1 MSSEPIKF
9 CKYCKSVISS
19 NSIIGDTVICSACGL
34 YGTPATKDH
43 PAKRLVQ
50 TLAIVAAIACL
61 GFYFR
66 NELLMR
72 ISPSYAIKNMNSD
85 DFLKHK
91 QTCLSQ
97 ADKNCLVLI
106 YEQLSAHDPS
116 DEGIKAN
123 WAFRLTELKRFLEA
137 EPIYKELF
145 EDGVG
150 TYDLMAYY
158 AQNLQ
163 GLGKKQE
170 AIKWYEKSLGINSN
184 LIDITR
190 RLGALYVQEKRPL
203 EAISLL
209 QSFIARFPESEKH
222 LAGDISVD
230 IEHLD
235 ETTPTNTIRLVGF
248 SRGSFGV
255 PISLN
260 ENSTPVV
267 FIVDT
272 GATIMTLPTSDIEK
286 AYPELIARS
295 QAGRA
300 VLADGRTV
308 PMRKTMIPKIKIANW
323 EFKNTEV
330 MFCDKCERLA
340 GMNLLRNLKME
351 TASQGDFYTLTLT
364 R

>member
-1 MSSEPIKF
+1 MSSEPIKL
-9 CKYCKSVISS
+9 CKYCKSVVSA
-19 NSIIGDTVICSACGL
+19 NSIFGDTVVCSVCGMTE
-34 YGTPATKDH
+34 TPAKKVH
-43 PAKRLVQ
+43 PAKRFIQ
-50 TLAIVAAIACL
+50 TLLIVTTIVGL
-61 GFYFR
+61 SFFFS
-66 NELLMR
+66 NQLLMR
-72 ISPSYAIKNMNSD
+72 ISPSYVIKNMSVND
-85 DFLKHK
+85 LLKHE
-91 QTCLSQ
+91 QTCLRQ
-97 ADKNCLVLI
+97 ADQNCLVLI
-106 YEQLSAHDPS
+106 YEQLSTHDPS

-123 WAFRLTELKRFLEA
+123 WAFKLTELKRFSEA
-137 EPIYKELF
+137 EPIYKALF
-145 EDGVG
+145 ANGFG

-163 GLGKKQE
+163 GLGQKQE
-170 AIKWYEKSLGINSN
+170 AIKWYEKSLGIKSN
-184 LIDITR
+184 LIDVTR

-209 QSFIARFPESEKH
+209 QSFVTRFPETEGH

-230 IEHLD
+230 IEHID
-235 ETTPTNTIRLVGF
+235 KTTPTNTIRLVGL

-255 PISLN
+255 PISLK

-286 AYPELIARS
+286 AYPELITRS

-308 PMRKTMIPKIKIANW
+308 PMRKTIIPKIKIANW

-330 MFCDKCERLA
+330 MFCDSCERLA
-340 GMNLLRNLKME
+340 GMNLLRNVKME
-351 TASQGDFYTLTLT
+351 TTSQGDFYTLTLT